1 MRVTKRSG
9 RVEDV
14 KFDNVTNRISKL
26 TEGLSNSV
34 DVTKVAQQVFSSIY
48 DGINTHEIDT
58 LSAEICIGMITSDP
72 DYEILATRITASNI
86 QKRAANNFHIAMRKL
101 HKAGIVTHEV
111 LEVSSKVKDD
121 IKPERDYDFGY
132 FGLKTLEKGYL
143 QKIDGEIIE
152 TPQYMYMRVA
162 IGIHGH
168 DTERVLE
175 TYDALS
181 KGLFIHATPT
191 LFNAGTPRPQMSSC
205 FVAGTAVFTTNRGPV
220 PIEEVCIGDNV
231 VTHTGSIKPVLQT
244 HKNLLG
250 DRTLFDVKIYKTP
263 GFQVTGNHRFWSITK
278 EQLHWKDEPQWNS
291 IEHLRVGDW
300 ISIPKT
306 KLNTVYEILDMYE
319 LLKDEN
325 GTEHWTYSFEFDGTK
340 MRRLTHFTS
349 EYRPNGITLKGE
361 WFERYIKV
369 DEDFAWFIGSWYGD
383 GCITYQR
390 SSAKSKR
397 TPTHR
402 GISFAQN
409 PNNTTFIEKIEKIG
423 CKYLGVHA
431 CISKSKKRNCL
442 SISFNNS
449 AIGNAFNILF
459 GRWSSG
465 KFLWPN
471 MYSWNRNMVSAFIG
485 GLVSTDGCCTLRG
498 NVTVQLTN
506 QPLIKSIFHLS
517 RSVGLDT
524 SLTVGSKPYKD
535 RKQYIGRIQFPWIPE
550 IMKWVYKHYDDNR
563 LYKSERAN
571 TTLEIDGKI
580 FLRINAK
587 TRVKDNLPEFVYTLG
602 VKDDHS
608 YTVQGVIAENCF
620 LIANKEDSIDGI
632 YDTVKECARIS
643 KWAGGIGLHIH
654 DVRANKSHIRG
665 TNGTSDGIIPM
676 LRVYNSTARYVNQAG
691 RRKGSIAVYLEP
703 WHADILDFLEIR
715 LNQGD
720 EEARCRDLFSAMWI
734 PDLFM
739 KRVESG
745 GNWSLFCPDQAK
757 GLSDVYG
764 KEFEDLYEKY
774 EAEGL
779 ARKVVPASEV
789 WKAIIKSQSETG
801 TPYMLYKDACN
812 EKSNHKHVGTIKSS
826 NLCVAPETKILTSKG
841 QQIISELVDQDVEVW
856 NGDEFSN
863 VTIRQTGKNQK
874 LLTVKTSKG
883 LELRCTPYHKF
894 WIVGHNEPIEAQNLE
909 KGMKIIKHSLPV
921 INHNTENMKYAYT
934 HGLFCADGTTSS
946 HGNPKRC
953 LFKAK
958 NNGFCMRHQKN
969 LKDYEEDDDGTCQ
982 ANSYSEQKF
991 LDLYHVKKKLMK
1003 FIDYDY
1009 ASNNDACNKIRL
1021 RLPKDIDEKY
1031 TVPTE
1036 CSLESKLEWFAGLID
1051 GDGCVTKHQGGRG
1064 ISIQIGSIHYNFLN
1078 DVLLMLQT
1086 IGVNSRINLSRNE
1099 SIKELPGGSYTCKKL
1114 WRLLIPSGG
1123 VELLKTLGLNT
1134 RRVNINTENLPNR
1147 QALHFDKIV
1156 SVEDLGETSD
1166 TFCFNEPLKHRGIF
1180 NGILTGNCTEILEY
1194 TDKDETAVCNLAS
1207 IALPKYVDVEK
1218 KEFNHEE
1225 LHRVT
1230 KMVTRN
1236 LNKVIDKN
1244 FYPTENGER
1253 SNMRHRPIGIGVQ
1266 GLADVFIMLRMSFGS
1281 EESRKLNRDIFET
1294 IYHASLESSCELAEM
1309 YGTYETFKGS
1319 PFSQGILQFDMWDRD
1334 PKFSGRY
1341 DWNAMRELVKK
1352 GTRNSLLL
1360 APMPTASTSQILG
1373 NNECFEPYTT
1383 NIYLRRTLAGE
1394 FVVVNKH
1401 LVNDLKERGLWSK
1414 EMKDLMVKANG
1425 SVQNI
1430 IDIPDDLKELY
1441 KTVWEMSQKTII
1453 DMAADRGVYIDQ
1465 SQSMNLFV
1473 ESPTL
1478 SKLSSM
1484 HMYAWKTGLKTGMYY
1499 LRSKAKARPIQ
1510 FSLEAECA
1518 MCSA

>member
-26 TEGLSNSV
+26 TEGLSETV
-34 DVTKVAQQVFSSIY
+34 DVTKIAQQVFSSIY
-48 DGINTHEIDT
+48 DGIKTPEIDT

-111 LEVSSKVKDD
+111 LEVSSKVKDE
-121 IKPERDYDFGY
+121 IKPERDFDFGY

-152 TPQYMYMRVA
+152 TPQYLYMRVA

-168 DTERVLE
+168 DIDHVLE
-175 TYDALS
+175 TYEALS

-191 LFNAGTPRPQMSSC
+191 LFNAGTPRPQMSS
-205 FVAGTAVFTTNRGPV
+205 
-220 PIEEVCIGDNV
+220 
-231 VTHTGSIKPVLQT
+231 
-244 HKNLLG
+244 
-250 DRTLFDVKIYKTP
+250 
-263 GFQVTGNHRFWSITK
+263 
-278 EQLHWKDEPQWNS
+278 
-291 IEHLRVGDW
+291 
-300 ISIPKT
+300 
-306 KLNTVYEILDMYE
+306 
-319 LLKDEN
+319 
-325 GTEHWTYSFEFDGTK
+325 
-340 MRRLTHFTS
+340 
-349 EYRPNGITLKGE
+349 
-361 WFERYIKV
+361 
-369 DEDFAWFIGSWYGD
+369 
-383 GCITYQR
+383 
-390 SSAKSKR
+390 
-397 TPTHR
+397 
-402 GISFAQN
+402 
-409 PNNTTFIEKIEKIG
+409 
-423 CKYLGVHA
+423 
-431 CISKSKKRNCL
+431 
-442 SISFNNS
+442 
-449 AIGNAFNILF
+449 
-459 GRWSSG
+459 
-465 KFLWPN
+465 
-471 MYSWNRNMVSAFIG
+471 
-485 GLVSTDGCCTLRG
+485 
-498 NVTVQLTN
+498 
-506 QPLIKSIFHLS
+506 
-517 RSVGLDT
+517 
-524 SLTVGSKPYKD
+524 
-535 RKQYIGRIQFPWIPE
+535 
-550 IMKWVYKHYDDNR
+550 
-563 LYKSERAN
+563 
-571 TTLEIDGKI
+571 
-580 FLRINAK
+580 
-587 TRVKDNLPEFVYTLG
+587 
-602 VKDDHS
+602 
-608 YTVQGVIAENCF
+608 CF

-643 KWAGGIGLHIH
+643 KWAGGIGLHVH

-734 PDLFM
+734 SDLFM
-739 KRVESG
+739 KRVESD

-764 KEFEDLYEKY
+764 KEFEELYEKY
-774 EAEGL
+774 ESEGI
-779 ARKVVPASEV
+779 ATKVVPASEI

-812 EKSNHKHVGTIKSS
+812 EKSNHKHIGTIKSS
-826 NLCVAPETKILTSKG
+826 NL
-841 QQIISELVDQDVEVW
+841 
-856 NGDEFSN
+856 
-863 VTIRQTGKNQK
+863 
-874 LLTVKTSKG
+874 
-883 LELRCTPYHKF
+883 
-894 WIVGHNEPIEAQNLE
+894 
-909 KGMKIIKHSLPV
+909 
-921 INHNTENMKYAYT
+921 
-934 HGLFCADGTTSS
+934 
-946 HGNPKRC
+946 
-953 LFKAK
+953 
-958 NNGFCMRHQKN
+958 
-969 LKDYEEDDDGTCQ
+969 
-982 ANSYSEQKF
+982 
-991 LDLYHVKKKLMK
+991 
-1003 FIDYDY
+1003 
-1009 ASNNDACNKIRL
+1009 
-1021 RLPKDIDEKY
+1021 
-1031 TVPTE
+1031 
-1036 CSLESKLEWFAGLID
+1036 
-1051 GDGCVTKHQGGRG
+1051 
-1064 ISIQIGSIHYNFLN
+1064 
-1078 DVLLMLQT
+1078 
-1086 IGVNSRINLSRNE
+1086 
-1099 SIKELPGGSYTCKKL
+1099 
-1114 WRLLIPSGG
+1114 
-1123 VELLKTLGLNT
+1123 
-1134 RRVNINTENLPNR
+1134 
-1147 QALHFDKIV
+1147 
-1156 SVEDLGETSD
+1156 
-1166 TFCFNEPLKHRGIF
+1166 
-1180 NGILTGNCTEILEY
+1180 CTEILEY

-1244 FYPTENGER
+1244 FYPTENGKR

-1266 GLADVFIMLRMSFGS
+1266 GLADVFIMLRMTFGS
-1281 EESRKLNRDIFET
+1281 EESRKLNIDIFET

-1309 YGTYETFKGS
+1309 YGPYETFKGS
-1319 PFSQGILQFDMWDRD
+1319 PFSKGILQFDMWDRD

-1341 DWNAMRELVKK
+1341 DWNAMRKLVKK
-1352 GTRNSLLL
+1352 GTMNSLLL

-1473 ESPTL
+1473 ESPTI

-1499 LRSKAKARPIQ
+1499 LQK
-1510 FSLEAECA
+1510 
-1518 MCSA
+1518 

>member
-26 TEGLSNSV
+26 TEGLSETV
-34 DVTKVAQQVFSSIY
+34 DVTKIAQQVFSSIY
-48 DGINTHEIDT
+48 DGIKTPEIDT

-121 IKPERDYDFGY
+121 IKPERDFEFGY

-168 DTERVLE
+168 DIDHVLE
-175 TYDALS
+175 TYEALS

-191 LFNAGTPRPQMSSC
+191 LFNAGTPRPQMSS
-205 FVAGTAVFTTNRGPV
+205 
-220 PIEEVCIGDNV
+220 
-231 VTHTGSIKPVLQT
+231 
-244 HKNLLG
+244 
-250 DRTLFDVKIYKTP
+250 
-263 GFQVTGNHRFWSITK
+263 
-278 EQLHWKDEPQWNS
+278 
-291 IEHLRVGDW
+291 
-300 ISIPKT
+300 
-306 KLNTVYEILDMYE
+306 
-319 LLKDEN
+319 
-325 GTEHWTYSFEFDGTK
+325 
-340 MRRLTHFTS
+340 
-349 EYRPNGITLKGE
+349 
-361 WFERYIKV
+361 
-369 DEDFAWFIGSWYGD
+369 
-383 GCITYQR
+383 
-390 SSAKSKR
+390 
-397 TPTHR
+397 
-402 GISFAQN
+402 
-409 PNNTTFIEKIEKIG
+409 
-423 CKYLGVHA
+423 
-431 CISKSKKRNCL
+431 
-442 SISFNNS
+442 
-449 AIGNAFNILF
+449 
-459 GRWSSG
+459 
-465 KFLWPN
+465 
-471 MYSWNRNMVSAFIG
+471 
-485 GLVSTDGCCTLRG
+485 
-498 NVTVQLTN
+498 
-506 QPLIKSIFHLS
+506 
-517 RSVGLDT
+517 
-524 SLTVGSKPYKD
+524 
-535 RKQYIGRIQFPWIPE
+535 
-550 IMKWVYKHYDDNR
+550 
-563 LYKSERAN
+563 
-571 TTLEIDGKI
+571 
-580 FLRINAK
+580 
-587 TRVKDNLPEFVYTLG
+587 
-602 VKDDHS
+602 
-608 YTVQGVIAENCF
+608 CF

-643 KWAGGIGLHIH
+643 KWAGGIGLHVH

-739 KRVESG
+739 KRVESD
-745 GNWSLFCPDQAK
+745 GNWSLFCPDVAR

-764 KEFEDLYEKY
+764 KEFEELYEKY
-774 EAEGL
+774 EADGI
-779 ARKVVPASEV
+779 ATKVVPASEV

-812 EKSNHKHVGTIKSS
+812 EKSNHKHLGTIKSS
-826 NLCVAPETKILTSKG
+826 NL
-841 QQIISELVDQDVEVW
+841 
-856 NGDEFSN
+856 
-863 VTIRQTGKNQK
+863 
-874 LLTVKTSKG
+874 
-883 LELRCTPYHKF
+883 
-894 WIVGHNEPIEAQNLE
+894 
-909 KGMKIIKHSLPV
+909 
-921 INHNTENMKYAYT
+921 
-934 HGLFCADGTTSS
+934 
-946 HGNPKRC
+946 
-953 LFKAK
+953 
-958 NNGFCMRHQKN
+958 
-969 LKDYEEDDDGTCQ
+969 
-982 ANSYSEQKF
+982 
-991 LDLYHVKKKLMK
+991 
-1003 FIDYDY
+1003 
-1009 ASNNDACNKIRL
+1009 
-1021 RLPKDIDEKY
+1021 
-1031 TVPTE
+1031 
-1036 CSLESKLEWFAGLID
+1036 
-1051 GDGCVTKHQGGRG
+1051 
-1064 ISIQIGSIHYNFLN
+1064 
-1078 DVLLMLQT
+1078 
-1086 IGVNSRINLSRNE
+1086 
-1099 SIKELPGGSYTCKKL
+1099 
-1114 WRLLIPSGG
+1114 
-1123 VELLKTLGLNT
+1123 
-1134 RRVNINTENLPNR
+1134 
-1147 QALHFDKIV
+1147 
-1156 SVEDLGETSD
+1156 
-1166 TFCFNEPLKHRGIF
+1166 
-1180 NGILTGNCTEILEY
+1180 CTEILEY

-1230 KMVTRN
+1230 KMITRN

-1244 FYPTENGER
+1244 FYPTENGKR

-1266 GLADVFIMLRMSFGS
+1266 GLADVFIMLRMTFGS
-1281 EESRKLNRDIFET
+1281 EESRKLNIDIFET

-1309 YGTYETFKGS
+1309 YGPYETFKGS
-1319 PFSQGILQFDMWDRD
+1319 PFSKGILQFDMWDRD

-1352 GTRNSLLL
+1352 GTMNSLLL

-1401 LVNDLKERGLWSK
+1401 LVNDLKERRLWSK

-1473 ESPTL
+1473 ESPTI

-1499 LRSKAKARPIQ
+1499 LRSKAKSRPIQ
-1510 FSLEAECA
+1510 FSLEAECS

>member
-26 TEGLSNSV
+26 TYGLSDTV
-34 DVTKVAQQVFSSIY
+34 DVSKVAQQVFSSIY
-48 DGINTHEIDT
+48 DGIKTHEIDT

-86 QKRAANNFHIAMRKL
+86 QKRAANNFNIAMRKL

-121 IKPERDYDFGY
+121 IQPERDYDFGY

-306 KLNTVYEILDMYE
+306 NSNTVYEILDMYE

-325 GTEHWTYSFEFDGTK
+325 GAEHWTYSFEFDGTK

-431 CISKSKKRNCL
+431 CISKSNKRNCL

-485 GLVSTDGCCTLRG
+485 GLVSTDGCCTLKG

-632 YDTVKECARIS
+632 YDTVKECAQIS

-745 GNWSLFCPDQAK
+745 GNWSLFCPDTAK

-779 ARKVVPASEV
+779 AKKVVPASEI

-812 EKSNHKHVGTIKSS
+812 EKSNHKHIGTIKSS
-826 NLCVAPETKILTSKG
+826 NLC
-841 QQIISELVDQDVEVW
+841 SE
-856 NGDEFSN
+856 
-863 VTIRQTGKNQK
+863 
-874 LLTVKTSKG
+874 
-883 LELRCTPYHKF
+883 
-894 WIVGHNEPIEAQNLE
+894 IV
-909 KGMKIIKHSLPV
+909 
-921 INHNTENMKYAYT
+921 
-934 HGLFCADGTTSS
+934 
-946 HGNPKRC
+946 
-953 LFKAK
+953 
-958 NNGFCMRHQKN
+958 
-969 LKDYEEDDDGTCQ
+969 
-982 ANSYSEQKF
+982 
-991 LDLYHVKKKLMK
+991 
-1003 FIDYDY
+1003 
-1009 ASNNDACNKIRL
+1009 
-1021 RLPKDIDEKY
+1021 
-1031 TVPTE
+1031 
-1036 CSLESKLEWFAGLID
+1036 
-1051 GDGCVTKHQGGRG
+1051 
-1064 ISIQIGSIHYNFLN
+1064 
-1078 DVLLMLQT
+1078 
-1086 IGVNSRINLSRNE
+1086 
-1099 SIKELPGGSYTCKKL
+1099 
-1114 WRLLIPSGG
+1114 
-1123 VELLKTLGLNT
+1123 
-1134 RRVNINTENLPNR
+1134 
-1147 QALHFDKIV
+1147 
-1156 SVEDLGETSD
+1156 
-1166 TFCFNEPLKHRGIF
+1166 
-1180 NGILTGNCTEILEY
+1180 EY

-1294 IYHASLESSCELAEM
+1294 IYHAALESSCELAEM